1 MALIT
6 RLAQQLEMPES
17 QVLAT
22 LQRAPLLYKV
32 YKIPKRNFGVRT
44 IAQPTPPLKDLQR
57 AFTRICPLPVHPAAT
72 AYRPGQSIKENARQ
86 HVRNA
91 YLLKLDL
98 NNFFNSIT
106 PDIFWQEW
114 QHTLAMPSPTEKAHI
129 EQLLFWAPGRSL
141 AGSLVLSVGA
151 PSSPAVSNFIM
162 HRLDTR
168 LTELCR
174 AQRITYTRYADDLTF
189 SCNARN
195 LLFSLPKQAGQL
207 LEELFA
213 GQISINKRKTAF
225 SSKAHNR
232 HVTGICLTS
241 ESRLS
246 LGRAKKRYLKHLV
259 HQYSLGYLEPAQTRQ
274 LQGWLAHAKHIEPT
288 FITTL
293 NEKYGPHILKQIQ
306 EVKHD

>member
-1 MALIT
+1 MLTT
-6 RLAQQLEMPES
+6 RLAEQLEIPES

-22 LQRAPLLYKV
+22 LRRAPLLYKV
-32 YKIPKRNFGVRT
+32 YKIPKRSFGVRT
-44 IAQPTPPLKDLQR
+44 IAQPTPHLKDLQR
-57 AFTRICPLPVHPAAT
+57 AFISICPLSAHPAAT
-72 AYRPGQSIKENARQ
+72 AYRPGQSIRENARQ
-86 HVRNA
+86 HVRNS

-114 QHTLAMPSPTEKAHI
+114 QHTLAMPSPAEKKHI

-141 AGSLVLSVGA
+141 TSSLVLSVGA

-162 HRLDTR
+162 YRLDTR

-174 AQRITYTRYADDLTF
+174 AQHITYTRYADDLIF
-189 SCNARN
+189 SCNTRN
-195 LLFSLPKQAGQL
+195 ILFSLPKQVGL
-207 LEELFA
+207 LLDELFA

-241 ESRLS
+241 EGKLS

-259 HQYSLGYLEPAQTRQ
+259 HQYNLGYLELAQIRQ

-293 NEKYGPHILKQIQ
+293 TKKHGPQILKQIQ